1 MSLEKKKKKKKR
13 KIEKKQREKTL
24 GVSNGHLVV
33 KHSENFG
40 PSHGASYR
48 TYRATDSQLSPV
60 TAVTQTVGN
69 FAVFDRT
76 KKISVVSLK
85 RFCDPVIST
94 KGCDSLAVLVAWE

>member
-1 MSLEKKKKKKKR
+1 MSLEKKKKKKR

-48 TYRATDSQLSPV
+48 TYRA
-60 TAVTQTVGN
+60 N
-69 FAVFDRT
+69 
-76 KKISVVSLK
+76 
-85 RFCDPVIST
+85 
-94 KGCDSLAVLVAWE
+94 